1 MKVWGIMNFTWMK
14 LELCAL
20 VLVPSTGLMRRMC
33 AKPIFQGDESMSN
46 EDLKDEKNELTC
58 ESGATC
64 TMEEKLSK
72 LGAKID
78 EFAAKSAE
86 MREDA
91 KCKLDELNEKRQAAM
106 KRFEELK
113 TSAPEALA
121 ELKSGFEKSIVDL
134 QHAFEDI
141 REASAKAKDKLAS

>member
-1 MKVWGIMNFTWMK
+1 MNFTRMK
-14 LELCAL
+14 QELCAP
-20 VLVPSTGLMRRMC
+20 VLVPSPVLMRRRC
-33 AKPIFQGDESMSN
+33 AKGTFQGDEIMSN
-46 EDLKDEKNELTC
+46 EDLRDEKNELTC
-58 ESGATC
+58 ESGASC

-86 MREDA
+86 MKDDA
-91 KCKLDELNEKRQAAM
+91 KCKLDELNEKRHAAM

-121 ELKSGFEKSIVDL
+121 ELKSGFEKSIIDL
-134 QHAFEDI
+134 QQAFEDI